1 MTFISSGSAFKAA
14 DFDRDMPAIRTPAPD
29 EEPMKS
35 NHRKYSMLAR
45 TTHRAAGLV
54 FGCLNLC
61 AILAVIGTASG
72 SPAFAQTC
80 DVDPVPMPAGFPDQP
95 INIFIPRSTASG
107 SLPLSDEIAK
117 AIRNL
122 KDADGNDLNIEVNLL
137 FKFGG
142 NLEVALEYFSELP
155 PNGYN
160 VVQLNDT
167 YASLLATSPD
177 QEVFLRPLN
186 IAQITFSQL
195 YIRTDDTRFSDL
207 DGFVDHASSGDTS
220 TLKIAIFG
228 GDDTGLGLED
238 FLLEKF
244 EQAFLIPLDATAEA
258 PVIEDVSTTANDP
271 ATPPAFVPQAYESG
285 SERYFSLFNKT
296 DSKDGYADALIEQPG
311 DIARLIEG
319 GFLKPIFTLL
329 PKEDVTQALTTRLGP
344 TTSFATPDREQCHA
358 YYRFRG
364 FFVQQNI
371 PPERRQFLDWLFQ
384 QAFNSESFQKFNRTH
399 YMDVLYTN
407 PDIISSYCS
416 RKQAEAFFFDS
427 ISHFKE
433 CLDAASPD
441 NTR

>member
-1 MTFISSGSAFKAA
+1 
-14 DFDRDMPAIRTPAPD
+14 
-29 EEPMKS
+29 MKL
-35 NHRKYSMLAR
+35 NRRKRITLAR
-45 TTHRAAGLV
+45 TILHAAGSV
-54 FGCLNLC
+54 FGCLRAWVFL
-61 AILAVIGTASG
+61 AIMGVIATM
-72 SPAFAQTC
+72 PALAQTC

-142 NLEVALEYFSELP
+142 NLDVALEYFSELP

-160 VVQLNDT
+160 VIQLNDT

-177 QEVFLRPLN
+177 QDVFLTPLN

-195 YIRTDDTRFSDL
+195 YIRTDDARFSDL
-207 DGFVDHASSGDTS
+207 GGFVDHASSGDTS
-220 TLKIAIFG
+220 ILKIAIFG
-228 GDDTGLGLED
+228 GDDTDLGLEN

-244 EQAFLIPLDATAEA
+244 EQTFLIPLDTTAEA
-258 PVIEDVSTTANDP
+258 PAIEEVSTTPNDP
-271 ATPPAFVPQAYESG
+271 ATPPAFVSQAYESG

-296 DSKDGYADALIEQPG
+296 DRKDGYADALIEQPG

-364 FFVQQNI
+364 FFVQQGI

-399 YMDVLYTN
+399 YMDVLYTD

-433 CLDAASPD
+433 CLDAPGPD